1 MPSTA
6 LRGVSVAALSAF
18 LAAGCAI
25 TPTAITELELKEQ
38 GNTRLERIA
47 EVRTPVHGTLTLKEA
62 IARAVH
68 YNLDHRVE
76 MYETALRTAEV
87 NAATAEML
95 PSLVAGAASDNRNNP
110 LASSSYNLVTNTQNF
125 GFSTSQDERRRTA
138 DLALS
143 WHILDFGLSY
153 VRARQAA
160 DKVLIAQEN
169 RRRVVQKLVEEVR
182 TAYWRAYAADVTSK
196 RLKSLERRTIAA
208 LSSARRQADDRT
220 SSPITAITYRRELIE
235 IRRTLQ
241 ELQRELA
248 SAKIQLAALINE
260 RPDAKFKLAA
270 PRSLSGSKLGGR
282 NVAGLI
288 SVAMEK
294 RPELREISYRRRI
307 NGQELDAAL
316 LELLPGIQLFAG
328 ANLDTNSYLL
338 HDQWVNWGAKASWNV
353 MRLVQ
358 YPARRDVIEAQDAA
372 LAQKDLAMTL
382 AVMTQ
387 IHVSR
392 ARIAVI
398 ERELDTAKSYA
409 ETQSELLD
417 HIRAEY
423 RADRVSEQ
431 TLLREELNEAVAK
444 IRKLLA
450 EANLQSAHA
459 ALAAAVGV
467 DPPTYTE
474 ELPYLEKIG
483 NAAAWRPHTI
493 RASHVATK

>member
-1 MPSTA
+1 
-6 LRGVSVAALSAF
+6 
-18 LAAGCAI
+18 LAAGCTI
-25 TPTAITELELKEQ
+25 TPDPLTESDLQVK
-38 GNTRLERIA
+38 GGARLERIA
-47 EVRTPVHGTLTLKEA
+47 GARTPVNGTLTLKAA
-62 IARAVH
+62 IARAVQ

-87 NAATAEML
+87 NAATAQML
-95 PSLVAGAASDNRNNP
+95 PSLVAGGASSNRNRP

-125 GFSTSQDERRRTA
+125 GYSTSQDESLRTA

-143 WHILDFGLSY
+143 WNILDFGLSY

-182 TAYWRAYAADVTSK
+182 SAYWRAYAADITAK
-196 RLKSLERRTIAA
+196 RLKSLEHRTLAA
-208 LSSARRQADDRT
+208 LSSARQQADDRT

-260 RPDAKFKLAA
+260 RPDANFKLALPSA
-270 PRSLSGSKLGGR
+270 HVATALYKQSAGSLI
-282 NVAGLI
+282 AT
-288 SVAMEK
+288 AMEK

-328 ANLDTNSYLL
+328 NNSDSNSFLL
-338 HDQWVNWGAKASWNV
+338 HDNWVNWGAKASWNV

-358 YPARRDVIEAQDAA
+358 YPARREVIEAQDAA
-372 LAQKDLAMTL
+372 LAEKDLATTL

-398 ERELDTAKSYA
+398 AREVHTAKAYSDTQREL
-409 ETQSELLD
+409 LG
-417 HIRAEY
+417 HIRAEHK
-423 RADRVSEQ
+423 ADRVSEQ
-431 TLLREELNEAVAK
+431 TLLREELNDAVSE

-450 EANLQSAHA
+450 EANLESAHA
-459 ALAAAVGV
+459 SLAVAVGI

-474 ELPYLEKIG
+474 QLPELPKIG
-483 NAAAWRPHTI
+483 NAAASRQHFVRTSMHSP
-493 RASHVATK
+493 

>member
-6 LRGVSVAALSAF
+6 LRGSSVAVLSAF

-38 GNTRLERIA
+38 GHTRLERIA

-62 IARAVH
+62 IARAVN

-182 TAYWRAYAADVTSK
+182 TAFWRAYAADVMHTRLRKLEK
-196 RLKSLERRTIAA
+196 RASRMISMST
-208 LSSARRQADDRT
+208 RQANDRAT
-220 SSPITAITYRRELIE
+220 SPITAITYRRELIE

-260 RPDAKFKLAA
+260 RPDAEFKLAQPTTGSVA
-270 PRSLSGSKLGGR
+270 DILAMPPHGMISL
-282 NVAGLI
+282 
-288 SVAMEK
+288 AMEK

-358 YPARRDVIEAQDAA
+358 YPARRDVIDAQDAA
-372 LAQKDLAMTL
+372 LAQKDLAVTL

-392 ARIAVI
+392 ARIGI
-398 ERELDTAKSYA
+398 IRRELDTAKSYA
-409 ETQSELLD
+409 ETQSELLR

-423 RADRVSEQ
+423 KADRISEQ

-474 ELPYLEKIG
+474 ELPHLANVG
-483 NAAAWRPHTI
+483 NAAAWRPHLL
-493 RASHVATK
+493 RASMRTR